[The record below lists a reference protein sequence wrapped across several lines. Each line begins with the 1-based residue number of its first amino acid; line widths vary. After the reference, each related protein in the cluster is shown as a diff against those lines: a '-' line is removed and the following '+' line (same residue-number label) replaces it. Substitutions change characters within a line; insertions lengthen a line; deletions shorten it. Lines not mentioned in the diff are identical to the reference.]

1 MEIKNVEGREILDS
15 RGMPTVYATVT
26 LQSGAKGGAAVPS
39 GASTGKFEAVELRD
53 GEKSRLSG
61 KGVQRA
67 VNNVNTV
74 LANKLLGKQFTEQN
88 HLDEFLC
95 RIDNTENKSW
105 LGANAIL
112 AVSMAAAR
120 AFAEESKRPLYEYF
134 RQGDSGKYLM
144 PTPMMNI
151 LNGGAHASNNVDIQ
165 EFMIMPVGAS
175 SFQEAVFMGAE
186 VYMSL
191 KSCLKEAGLDTTVGD
206 EGGFAPNLR
215 ADEEA
220 IEFIIKA
227 IGRAGLDRAVRIALD
242 AASSEWTEGEGA
254 YRLPKKGRVMTREEL
269 AQYFAKLAKDYSI
282 ISIEDPLGEEDY
294 QGFQLL
300 GTMTDIQIV
309 GDDLFVTNPKRIADG
324 MNMGVANSIL
334 IKPNQIGTV
343 SEAVEAVRLGQSK
356 GYSTIMSHRSGE
368 TEDTFIA
375 DLSVGLGCGQIK
387 TGAPAR
393 GERTAKYNRLM
404 EIEHELGSQAVYGGE
419 EPVKGFR

>member
-15 RGMPTVYATVT
+15 RGMPTVYARVT
-26 LQSGAKGGAAVPS
+26 LEGGAFGEAAAPS

-53 GEKSRLSG
+53 GDQNRLNG
-61 KGVQRA
+61 KGVQKA
-67 VNNVNTV
+67 VSNVNTI
-74 LANKLLGKQFTEQN
+74 LAGKLIGRQFTAQEQ
-88 HLDEFLC
+88 LDEFLC

-112 AVSMAAAR
+112 AVSMAASK
-120 AFAEESKRPLYEYF
+120 AFACEYRMPLYEYL
-134 RQGDSGKYLM
+134 RQGDSGKFVL

-175 SFQEAVFMGAE
+175 SFREAVFMGAE

-191 KSCLKEAGLDTTVGD
+191 KACLKAAGLNIAVGD
-206 EGGFAPNLR
+206 EGGFAPDLK

-220 IEFIIKA
+220 IEWILKA
-227 IGRAGLDRAVRIALD
+227 IDQAGLNGVVWLALD
-242 AASSEWTEGEGA
+242 AAASEWATGEGE
-254 YRLPKKGRVMTREEL
+254 YRLPKKGKAMSREAL
-269 AQYFAKLAKDYSI
+269 ARYFADLARDYGI

-294 QGFQLL
+294 EGFQRLAA
-300 GTMTDIQIV
+300 MTKIQIV
-309 GDDLFVTNPKRIADG
+309 GDDLFVTNPKRIEEG
-324 MNMGVANSIL
+324 MGLGIANGIL

-343 SEAVEAVRLGQSK
+343 SEAVEAVRLGQSG
-356 GYSTIMSHRSGE
+356 GYSTILSHRSGE
-368 TEDTFIA
+368 TEDTYIA
-375 DLSVGLGCGQIK
+375 DMAVGLGCGQIK

-404 EIEHELGSQAVYGGE
+404 EIEHELGTQAVYLGGQT
-419 EPVKGFR
+419 VKGFQ